1 MLFQEHISAQRLEG
15 MSDEEFWG
23 YARQR
28 AASSVPSSENS
39 AYRNHYLACTLQ
51 RGQCLIPL
59 HAIEEVV
66 PSPHYFTH
74 LPLSP
79 RWMPGIISRHGE
91 TIAVVH
97 LDRYLSGL
105 DAPLSEGVLLI
116 TRHTDVVIGFY
127 VVDIGLTTTVEF
139 EQLTPSPALSM
150 VYTPTRAGV
159 VQGVHAEMP
168 VLDVFALLSDIV
180 QQIGAA
186 AYHV

>member
-1 MLFQEHISAQRLEG
+1 M
-15 MSDEEFWG
+15 EEFWG

-28 AASSVPSSENS
+28 AREASSVPSSENV
-39 AYRNHYLACTLQ
+39 YQNQYLECTLR

-59 HAIEEVV
+59 SAIEEVV
-66 PSPHYFTH
+66 PPPHHFAH

-79 RWMPGIISRHGE
+79 RWMPGVTAWHGE

-97 LDRYLSGL
+97 LDGYLSGT
-105 DAPLSEGVLLI
+105 DSSLSEGILLI
-116 TRHTDVVIGFY
+116 ARHTDITVGLY

-139 EQLTPSPALSM
+139 EELAHSPAPSM